1 MNTAE
6 FQKIMNGFDIWLC
19 VIPMILIVV
28 LQSVFFMRAA
38 VKESKV
44 LGITPEARKAAIRSA
59 CITAVGPSLSPVIT
73 LLSLVAVVGAPT
85 TWMRLCDVGAARTE
99 LGVIA
104 LTSGMLGVETGTEAF
119 GMQAWTYGL
128 WGMALNNFGWL
139 FVVFILGHRMSGVVE
154 KMNSKYDP
162 AWIKKLMAG
171 ATVGLFGYLLANQIK
186 SLDAPKLLPA
196 IVAAVV
202 MIVLGTVF
210 KKNKRLQELSLGIA
224 MLAGMFVTQAVM
236 GA

>member
-1 MNTAE
+1 M
-6 FQKIMNGFDIWLC
+6 
-19 VIPMILIVV
+19 P
-28 LQSVFFMRAA
+28 
-38 VKESKV
+38 
-44 LGITPEARKAAIRSA
+44 P
-59 CITAVGPSLSPVIT
+59 
-73 LLSLVAVVGAPT
+73 LSLVAVVGAPT

-99 LGVIA
+99 LGVIS
-104 LTSGMLGVETGTEAF
+104 LTSGMLGVEAGTEAF

-171 ATVGLFGYLLANQIK
+171 ATVGLFAYLLGNQIQT
-186 SLDAPKLLPA
+186 LATPKLMPA
-196 IVAAVV
+196 AIAAVV
-202 MIVLGTVF
+202 MIVLGTAL
-210 KKNKRLQELSLGIA
+210 KKYQRLQELSLGIA
-224 MLAGMFVTQAVM
+224 MLIGMFVTQAVL